1 MAAAINYIFPV
12 VCGLMD
18 KREWACAQLQKKCA
32 ELGKRPT
39 KGDFDEKTRVR
50 IKEALG
56 PWPRAL
62 EAAGL
67 KPIPTGRQNQP
78 E

>member
-1 MAAAINYIFPV
+1 
-12 VCGLMD
+12 MD
-18 KREWACAQLQKKCA
+18 KKEWACAQIQEKFN
-32 ELGKRPT
+32 ELGRLPT

-50 IKEALG
+50 IKAALG

-62 EAAGL
+62 ETAGVKPVSQNRL
-67 KPIPTGRQNQP
+67 KKLQKVCRDFDKEKTRA